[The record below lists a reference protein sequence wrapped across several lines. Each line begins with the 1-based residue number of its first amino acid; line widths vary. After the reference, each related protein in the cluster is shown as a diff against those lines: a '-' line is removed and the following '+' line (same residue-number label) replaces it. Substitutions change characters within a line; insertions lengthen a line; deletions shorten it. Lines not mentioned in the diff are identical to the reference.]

1 MPGAA
6 LIAMGLLIWLF
17 LVVEPEEAG
26 LFKMRDS
33 ILVSTAALRLLPSVR
48 SQHGCKKVG
57 LPSIC
62 HPMATA
68 VPCQGSAGCGLLG
81 MTRLYKRTN

>member
-33 ILVSTAALRLLPSVR
+33 ILVRTAALPFFSLAGLLC
-48 SQHGCKKVG
+48 GCKKARWPFMTLRV
-57 LPSIC
+57 LRRR
-62 HPMATA
+62 
-68 VPCQGSAGCGLLG
+68 GCF
-81 MTRLYKRTN
+81 